1 MKKLVACLLSVAT
14 MVATLYTPA
23 FAYEGQPLGRNVAYN
38 RTVNVSN
45 SFNTN
50 EYNKPD
56 FLTDGNL
63 ERGYQTAC
71 VSSNKD
77 NPYEDPQTWSIDLG
91 RSYEIDKIVLYWE
104 NAAAKKY
111 KIYVSEN
118 KTDWMEV
125 ASEEAGEK
133 GRFKYD
139 FAPTNARYVKI
150 ELEERTMEIYGYC
163 MYEWQIFTVGSVEE
177 KEMPNLAKNAT
188 AVASSD
194 DGENSAEKAIDGDE
208 GTMWRTEYIQDPTVT
223 DEEKADENI
232 TLSWNSPQ
240 TFDTVKVKWG
250 GGYMKGYKLQTS
262 DDGETWTDMY
272 EVTSGIASEYRN
284 IRLKEAVTTSHLRLQ
299 GITFGAYCFEIY
311 EIQVYDQTNVP
322 VESINLNYTSKK
334 LNLDKEE
341 DNKVE
346 LEYKLSPFNTSQ
358 TDIVWSSSNEAVA
371 EVKNGVVTGKS
382 VGTAIITIAS
392 KDNPNVNKECI
403 VNVSRELDKS
413 TVTAVKS
420 DNNIRVNW
428 SRVAHASSYILSR
441 YNKITGFV
449 GKVYE
454 GSDTEFEDKD
464 LLSGKYVYTV
474 TAVVDKND
482 ANANLY
488 SNSISEESEAVIIPE
503 PVTGI
508 EVANDYKHMGLF
520 VGGSGKIR
528 YSVLPG
534 NATNTNVTFK
544 SLNEKVATVDANGV
558 VTGVSEGNA
567 DIVITTEE
575 GGFEAK
581 CTVRVD
587 GIDARGIERVGDK
600 TVTMGLN
607 QTRQLQVKITPSDT
621 TNKNVQW
628 TSSNNSVA
636 TVDSNGVVT
645 SKNSG
650 STIITAT
657 THNGLKTEFFIEVET
672 PVTNITLNSNEIN
685 LNPGGTFKLDAT
697 VNPSNASNKNIKWI
711 SANESIATVDQS
723 GNVAADVAGT
733 TYISAVSADGKVVA
747 TCTVNVSKP
756 VVTKPAKVKI
766 KSAKKKGKKVTLKW
780 KKISDA
786 AGYVVYMKTNSGK
799 FKAVKT
805 VKKAKKV
812 KAVISLKK
820 GNKYSFKIRAYKLD
834 EETNV
839 YGAYSKIKKVQIGQ
853 LLSKI
858 SFMPRISRNS

>member
-23 FAYEGQPLGRNVAYN
+23 LAYDGQPLGENVAYR
-38 RTVNVSN
+38 RTVDVSN

-63 ERGYQTAC
+63 DRGYQTAC

-77 NPYEDPQTWSIDLG
+77 NPYEDPQTWSMDLG

-150 ELEERTMEIYGYC
+150 KLEERTMEIYGYC

-177 KEMPNLAKNAT
+177 KEVPNLAENAT

-208 GTMWRTEYIQDPTVT
+208 GTMWRTEYIQDQTVT
-223 DEEKADENI
+223 DEEKANENI

-262 DDGETWTDMY
+262 DDSETWTDMY

-346 LEYKLSPFNTSQ
+346 LEYNIAPSNTSQ
-358 TDIVWSSSNEAVA
+358 TDVVWSSSNEAVA
-371 EVKNGVVTGKS
+371 EVKNGVVAGKS
-382 VGTAIITIAS
+382 VGRADITIAS
-392 KDNPNVNKECI
+392 KDNPNVKKIC
-403 VNVSRELDKS
+403 VVYVSKELDKS
-413 TVTAVKS
+413 KVTAVRNDK
-420 DNNIRVNW
+420 NINVNW
-428 SRVAHASSYILSR
+428 TKVAHASSYVLSR
-441 YNKITGFV
+441 YNKITGIV
-449 GKVYE
+449 NDIYE
-454 GSDTEFEDKD
+454 GTDTAFEDKD
-464 LLSGKYVYTV
+464 LTSGKYVYTV
-474 TAVVDKND
+474 KAIVDEND
-482 ANANLY
+482 ADTNLY
-488 SNSISEESEAVIIPE
+488 SNSVSEESEAVIIPE

-508 EVANDYKHMGLF
+508 EVANDYQHMGLF

-534 NATNTNVTFK
+534 NATNTNATFK

-607 QTRQLQVKITPSDT
+607 QTSQLQVKITPSDT

-636 TVDSNGVVT
+636 TVDSNGGVT

-650 STIITAT
+650 STIITVT

-805 VKKAKKV
+805 VKKAKTV

-839 YGAYSKIKKVQIGQ
+839 YGAYSKIKKV
-853 LLSKI
+853 K
-858 SFMPRISRNS
+858 M

>member
-77 NPYEDPQTWSIDLG
+77 NPYEDSQTWSMDLG
-91 RSYEIDKIVLYWE
+91 RSYEIDKVVLYWE

-177 KEMPNLAKNAT
+177 KEMPNLAENAT

-272 EVTSGIASEYRN
+272 EVTSGMASEYRN

-346 LEYKLSPFNTSQ
+346 LEYNLAPSNTSQ
-358 TDIVWSSSNEAVA
+358 TDVVWSSSNEAVA
-371 EVKNGVVTGKS
+371 EVKNGVVEGKS
-382 VGTAIITIAS
+382 VGRADITIAS
-392 KDNPNVNKECI
+392 KDNPNVKKTC
-403 VNVSRELDKS
+403 VVYVSKELDKS
-413 TVTAVKS
+413 KVTAVRNDKII
-420 DNNIRVNW
+420 NVNW
-428 SRVAHASSYILSR
+428 KKVAHASSYVLSR
-441 YNKITGFV
+441 YNKSTGIV
-449 GKVYE
+449 NDIYE
-454 GSDTEFEDKD
+454 GTDTAFEDKD
-464 LLSGKYVYTV
+464 LTSGKYVYTV
-474 TAVVDKND
+474 KAIVDEND
-482 ANANLY
+482 ADANLY
-488 SNSISEESEAVIIPE
+488 SNSVSEESEAVIIPE
-503 PVTGI
+503 SVTGI
-508 EVANDYKHMGLF
+508 EVANDYQHMGLF

-528 YSVLPG
+528 YSVLPS

-544 SLNEKVATVDANGV
+544 SLNEKVAIVDANGV

-636 TVDSNGVVT
+636 TVDSNGVVI

-723 GNVAADVAGT
+723 GNVTADVAGT

-805 VKKAKKV
+805 VKKAKTV

-839 YGAYSKIKKVQIGQ
+839 YGAYSKIKKV
-853 LLSKI
+853 K
-858 SFMPRISRNS
+858 M

>member
-71 VSSNKD
+71 VSLNKD
-77 NPYEDPQTWSIDLG
+77 NPYEDPQTWSMDLG
-91 RSYEIDKIVLYWE
+91 RSYEIDKVVLYWE

-163 MYEWQIFTVGSVEE
+163 MYELQIFTVGSVEE
-177 KEMPNLAKNAT
+177 KEMPNLAENVT

-208 GTMWRTEYIQDPTVT
+208 GTMWRTEYIQDQTVT
-223 DEEKADENI
+223 DEEKANENI

-346 LEYKLSPFNTSQ
+346 LDYNIAPSNTSQ
-358 TDIVWSSSNEAVA
+358 TDVVWSSSNEAVA

-382 VGTAIITIAS
+382 VGRADITIAS
-392 KDNPNVNKECI
+392 KDNPNVKKTC
-403 VNVSRELDKS
+403 VVYVSKELDKS
-413 TVTAVKS
+413 KVTAVRNDK
-420 DNNIRVNW
+420 NINVNW
-428 SRVAHASSYILSR
+428 TKVAHASSYVLSR
-441 YNKITGFV
+441 YNKSTGIV
-449 GKVYE
+449 NDIYE
-454 GSDTEFEDKD
+454 GTDTAFEDKD
-464 LLSGKYVYTV
+464 LTSGKYVYTV
-474 TAVVDKND
+474 KVIVDEND
-482 ANANLY
+482 ADTNLY
-488 SNSISEESEAVIIPE
+488 SNSVSEESEAVIIPE

-508 EVANDYKHMGLF
+508 EVANDYQHMGLF

-587 GIDARGIERVGDK
+587 GIYARGIERVGDK

-636 TVDSNGVVT
+636 TVDSNGVIT

-657 THNGLKTEFFIEVET
+657 THNELKTEFFIEVET
-672 PVTNITLNSNEIN
+672 SVTNITLNSNEIN
-685 LNPGGTFKLDAT
+685 LNTGGTFKLDAT

-812 KAVISLKK
+812 KAVIILKK

-839 YGAYSKIKKVQIGQ
+839 YGAYSKIKKV
-853 LLSKI
+853 K
-858 SFMPRISRNS
+858 M

>member
-77 NPYEDPQTWSIDLG
+77 NPYEDPQTWSMDLG
-91 RSYEIDKIVLYWE
+91 RSYEIDKVVLYWE

-177 KEMPNLAKNAT
+177 KEMPNLAENAT
-188 AVASSD
+188 AVSSSD

-223 DEEKADENI
+223 DEEKANENI

-334 LNLDKEE
+334 LNLDKKE

-346 LEYKLSPFNTSQ
+346 LEYNLAPSNTSQ
-358 TDIVWSSSNEAVA
+358 TDVAWSSSNEAVA
-371 EVKNGVVTGKS
+371 EVKNGVVAGKS
-382 VGTAIITIAS
+382 VGRADITIAS
-392 KDNPNVNKECI
+392 KDNPNVKKTC
-403 VNVSRELDKS
+403 VVYVSKELDKS
-413 TVTAVKS
+413 KVTAVRNDK
-420 DNNIRVNW
+420 NINVNW
-428 SRVAHASSYILSR
+428 TKVAHASSYVLSR
-441 YNKITGFV
+441 YNKSTGIV
-449 GKVYE
+449 NDIYE
-454 GSDTEFEDKD
+454 GTDTAFEDKD
-464 LLSGKYVYTV
+464 LTSGKYVYTV
-474 TAVVDKND
+474 KAIVDENAAD
-482 ANANLY
+482 ANLY
-488 SNSISEESEAVIIPE
+488 SNSVSEESEAVIIPE
-503 PVTGI
+503 SVTGI
-508 EVANDYKHMGLF
+508 EVANDYQHMGLF

-528 YSVLPG
+528 YSVLPS

-636 TVDSNGVVT
+636 TVDSNGVVI

-723 GNVAADVAGT
+723 GNVTADVAGT

-805 VKKAKKV
+805 VKKAKTV

-839 YGAYSKIKKVQIGQ
+839 YGAYSKIKKV
-853 LLSKI
+853 K
-858 SFMPRISRNS
+858 M

>member
-77 NPYEDPQTWSIDLG
+77 NPYEDPQTWSMDLG
-91 RSYEIDKIVLYWE
+91 RIYEIDKVILYWE

-177 KEMPNLAKNAT
+177 KEMPNLAENAT

-194 DGENSAEKAIDGDE
+194 DGENSAEKVIDGDE
-208 GTMWRTEYIQDPTVT
+208 GTMWRTEYIQDQTVT
-223 DEEKADENI
+223 DEEKANENI

-299 GITFGAYCFEIY
+299 GITFGAYCFEIC
-311 EIQVYDQTNVP
+311 EIQVYDQTNIP

-346 LEYKLSPFNTSQ
+346 LDYNIAPSNTSQ

-371 EVKNGVVTGKS
+371 EVKNGVVVGKS
-382 VGTAIITIAS
+382 VGRADITIAS
-392 KDNPNVNKECI
+392 KDNPNVKKTC
-403 VNVSRELDKS
+403 VVYVSKELDKS
-413 TVTAVKS
+413 KVTAVRNDK
-420 DNNIRVNW
+420 NINVNW
-428 SRVAHASSYILSR
+428 TKVAHASSYVLSR
-441 YNKITGFV
+441 YNKSTGIV
-449 GKVYE
+449 NDIYE
-454 GSDTEFEDKD
+454 GTDTVFEDKD
-464 LLSGKYVYTV
+464 LTSGKYIYTV
-474 TAVVDKND
+474 KAIVDEND
-482 ANANLY
+482 ADANLY
-488 SNSISEESEAVIIPE
+488 SNSVSEESEAVIIPE

-508 EVANDYKHMGLF
+508 EVANDYQHMGLF

-657 THNGLKTEFFIEVET
+657 THNELKTEFFIEVET
-672 PVTNITLNSNEIN
+672 SVTNITLNSNEIN
-685 LNPGGTFKLDAT
+685 LNTGGTFKLDAT

-839 YGAYSKIKKVQIGQ
+839 YGAYSKIQKV
-853 LLSKI
+853 KI
-858 SFMPRISRNS
+858 

>member
-77 NPYEDPQTWSIDLG
+77 NPYEDPQTWSMDLG
-91 RSYEIDKIVLYWE
+91 RSYEIDKVVLYWE

-177 KEMPNLAKNAT
+177 KEMPNLAENAT

-223 DEEKADENI
+223 DEEKANENI

-334 LNLDKEE
+334 LNLDKKE

-346 LEYKLSPFNTSQ
+346 LEYNLAPSNTSQ
-358 TDIVWSSSNEAVA
+358 TDVVWSSSNEAVA
-371 EVKNGVVTGKS
+371 EVKNGVVAGKS
-382 VGTAIITIAS
+382 VGRADITIAS
-392 KDNPNVNKECI
+392 KDNPNVKKTC
-403 VNVSRELDKS
+403 VVYVSKELDKS
-413 TVTAVKS
+413 KVTAVRNDK
-420 DNNIRVNW
+420 NINVNW
-428 SRVAHASSYILSR
+428 TKVAHASSYVLSR
-441 YNKITGFV
+441 YNKSTGIV
-449 GKVYE
+449 NDIYE
-454 GSDTEFEDKD
+454 GTDTTFEDKD
-464 LLSGKYVYTV
+464 LTSGKYVYTV
-474 TAVVDKND
+474 KAIVDEND
-482 ANANLY
+482 ADANLY
-488 SNSISEESEAVIIPE
+488 SNSVSEESEAVIIPE
-503 PVTGI
+503 SVTGI
-508 EVANDYKHMGLF
+508 EVANDYQHMGLF

-528 YSVLPG
+528 YSVLPS

-544 SLNEKVATVDANGV
+544 SLNEKVAIVDANGV

-685 LNPGGTFKLDAT
+685 LNQGGTFKLDAT

-723 GNVAADVAGT
+723 GNVTADVAGT
-733 TYISAVSADGKVVA
+733 TYISAVSADGKVIA

-805 VKKAKKV
+805 VKKAKTV

-839 YGAYSKIKKVQIGQ
+839 YGAYSKIKKV
-853 LLSKI
+853 K
-858 SFMPRISRNS
+858 M

>member
-77 NPYEDPQTWSIDLG
+77 NPYEDPQTWSMDLG
-91 RSYEIDKIVLYWE
+91 RSYEIDKVVLYWE

-118 KTDWMEV
+118 KIDWMEV

-177 KEMPNLAKNAT
+177 KEMPNLAENAT
-188 AVASSD
+188 AVSSSD

-223 DEEKADENI
+223 DEEKANENI

-250 GGYMKGYKLQTS
+250 GGYMKGYKLQIS

-334 LNLDKEE
+334 LNLDKKE

-346 LEYKLSPFNTSQ
+346 LEYNLAPSNTSQ
-358 TDIVWSSSNEAVA
+358 TDVVWSSSNEAVA
-371 EVKNGVVTGKS
+371 EVKNGVVAGKS
-382 VGTAIITIAS
+382 VGRADITIAS
-392 KDNPNVNKECI
+392 KDNPNVKKTC
-403 VNVSRELDKS
+403 VVYVSKELDKS
-413 TVTAVKS
+413 KVTAVRNDK
-420 DNNIRVNW
+420 NINVNW
-428 SRVAHASSYILSR
+428 TKVAHASSYVLSR
-441 YNKITGFV
+441 YNKSTGIV
-449 GKVYE
+449 NDIYE
-454 GSDTEFEDKD
+454 GTDTTFEDKD
-464 LLSGKYVYTV
+464 LTSGKYVYTV
-474 TAVVDKND
+474 KAIVDENAAD
-482 ANANLY
+482 ANLY
-488 SNSISEESEAVIIPE
+488 SNSVSEESEAVIIPE
-503 PVTGI
+503 SVTGI
-508 EVANDYKHMGLF
+508 EVANDYQHMGLF

-528 YSVLPG
+528 YSVLPS

-636 TVDSNGVVT
+636 TVDSNGVVI

-723 GNVAADVAGT
+723 GNVTADVAGT

-805 VKKAKKV
+805 VKKAKTV

-839 YGAYSKIKKVQIGQ
+839 YGAYSKIKKV
-853 LLSKI
+853 K
-858 SFMPRISRNS
+858 M

>member
-587 GIDARGIERVGDK
+587 GIDARDIERVGDK

-628 TSSNNSVA
+628 TSSNNSVT
-636 TVDSNGVVT
+636 TVDSNGVIT

-805 VKKAKKV
+805 VKKAKTV

-839 YGAYSKIKKVQIGQ
+839 YGAYSKIKKV
-853 LLSKI
+853 K
-858 SFMPRISRNS
+858 M

>member
-77 NPYEDPQTWSIDLG
+77 NPYEDPQTWSMDLG
-91 RSYEIDKIVLYWE
+91 RSYEIDKVVLYWE

-177 KEMPNLAKNAT
+177 KEMPNLAENAT

-223 DEEKADENI
+223 DEEKANENI

-322 VESINLNYTSKK
+322 VENINLNYTSKK

-346 LEYKLSPFNTSQ
+346 LEYNLAPSNTSQ
-358 TDIVWSSSNEAVA
+358 TDVVWSSSNEAVA
-371 EVKNGVVTGKS
+371 EVKNGVVAGKS
-382 VGTAIITIAS
+382 VGRADITIAS
-392 KDNPNVNKECI
+392 KDNPNVKKTC
-403 VNVSRELDKS
+403 VVYVSKELDNSK
-413 TVTAVKS
+413 VTAVRNDK
-420 DNNIRVNW
+420 NINVNW
-428 SRVAHASSYILSR
+428 TKVAHASSYVLSR
-441 YNKITGFV
+441 YNKSTGIV
-449 GKVYE
+449 NDIYE
-454 GSDTEFEDKD
+454 GTDTGFEDKD
-464 LLSGKYVYTV
+464 LTSGKYVYTV
-474 TAVVDKND
+474 KAIVDENAAD
-482 ANANLY
+482 ANLY
-488 SNSISEESEAVIIPE
+488 SNSVSEESEAVIIPE
-503 PVTGI
+503 SVTGI
-508 EVANDYKHMGLF
+508 EVANDYQHMGLF

-528 YSVLPG
+528 YSVLPS

-544 SLNEKVATVDANGV
+544 SLNEKVAIVDANGV

-636 TVDSNGVVT
+636 TVDSNGVVI

-723 GNVAADVAGT
+723 GNVTADVAGT

-805 VKKAKKV
+805 VKKAKTV

-839 YGAYSKIKKVQIGQ
+839 YGAYSKIKKV
-853 LLSKI
+853 K
-858 SFMPRISRNS
+858 M

>member
-77 NPYEDPQTWSIDLG
+77 NPYEDPQTWSMDLG
-91 RSYEIDKIVLYWE
+91 RSYEIDKVVLYWE

-177 KEMPNLAKNAT
+177 KEVPNLAENAT

-208 GTMWRTEYIQDPTVT
+208 GTMWRTEYIQDQTVT

-346 LEYKLSPFNTSQ
+346 LEYNLSPSNTSQ

-371 EVKNGVVTGKS
+371 EVKNGVVAGKS
-382 VGTAIITIAS
+382 VGRADITIAS
-392 KDNPNVNKECI
+392 KDNPNVKKTC
-403 VNVSRELDKS
+403 VVYVSKELDKS
-413 TVTAVKS
+413 KVTAVRNDK
-420 DNNIRVNW
+420 NINVNW
-428 SRVAHASSYILSR
+428 TKVAHASSYVLSR
-441 YNKITGFV
+441 YNKITGIV
-449 GKVYE
+449 NDIYE
-454 GSDTEFEDKD
+454 GTDTAFEDKD
-464 LLSGKYVYTV
+464 LTSGKYVYTV
-474 TAVVDKND
+474 KAILDENEAD
-482 ANANLY
+482 ANLY
-488 SNSISEESEAVIIPE
+488 SNSVSEESEAVIIPE

-508 EVANDYKHMGLF
+508 EVANDYQHMGLF

-723 GNVAADVAGT
+723 GNVTADVAGT

-839 YGAYSKIKKVQIGQ
+839 YGAYSKIKKV
-853 LLSKI
+853 K
-858 SFMPRISRNS
+858 M

>member
-77 NPYEDPQTWSIDLG
+77 NPYEDPQTWSMDLG
-91 RSYEIDKIVLYWE
+91 RSYEIDKVILYWE

-177 KEMPNLAKNAT
+177 KEVPNLAENAT

-208 GTMWRTEYIQDPTVT
+208 GTMWRTEYIQDQTVT
-223 DEEKADENI
+223 DEEKANENI

-346 LEYKLSPFNTSQ
+346 LEYNLSPSNTSQ
-358 TDIVWSSSNEAVA
+358 IDIVWSSSNEAVA
-371 EVKNGVVTGKS
+371 EVKNGVVAGKS
-382 VGTAIITIAS
+382 VGRADITIAS
-392 KDNPNVNKECI
+392 KDNPNVKKTC
-403 VNVSRELDKS
+403 VVYVSKELDKS
-413 TVTAVKS
+413 KVTAVRNDK
-420 DNNIRVNW
+420 NINVNW
-428 SRVAHASSYILSR
+428 TKVAHASSYVLSR
-441 YNKITGFV
+441 YNKITGIV
-449 GKVYE
+449 NDIYE
-454 GSDTEFEDKD
+454 GTDTAFEDKD
-464 LLSGKYVYTV
+464 LTSGKYVYTV
-474 TAVVDKND
+474 KAILDENEAD
-482 ANANLY
+482 ANLY
-488 SNSISEESEAVIIPE
+488 SNSVSEESEAVIIPE

-508 EVANDYKHMGLF
+508 EVANDYQHMGLF

-657 THNGLKTEFFIEVET
+657 THNELKTEFFIEVET
-672 PVTNITLNSNEIN
+672 SVTNITLNSNEIN

-711 SANESIATVDQS
+711 SANESIATVDRS
-723 GNVAADVAGT
+723 GNVTADVAGT

-747 TCTVNVSKP
+747 ICTVNVSKP

-839 YGAYSKIKKVQIGQ
+839 YGAYSKIKKV
-853 LLSKI
+853 K
-858 SFMPRISRNS
+858 M

>member
-77 NPYEDPQTWSIDLG
+77 NPYEDPQTWSMDLG
-91 RSYEIDKIVLYWE
+91 RSYEIDKVVLYWE

-177 KEMPNLAKNAT
+177 KEMPNLAENAT

-322 VESINLNYTSKK
+322 VENINLNYTSKK

-346 LEYKLSPFNTSQ
+346 LEYNLAPSNTSQ
-358 TDIVWSSSNEAVA
+358 PDVVWSSSNEAVA
-371 EVKNGVVTGKS
+371 EVKNGVVVGKS
-382 VGTAIITIAS
+382 VGRADITIAS
-392 KDNPNVNKECI
+392 KDNPNVKKTC
-403 VNVSRELDKS
+403 VVYVSKELDKS
-413 TVTAVKS
+413 KVTAVRNDK
-420 DNNIRVNW
+420 NINVNW
-428 SRVAHASSYILSR
+428 TKVAHASSYVLSR
-441 YNKITGFV
+441 YNKSTGIV
-449 GKVYE
+449 NDIYE
-454 GSDTEFEDKD
+454 GTDTAFEDKD
-464 LLSGKYVYTV
+464 LTSGKYVYTV
-474 TAVVDKND
+474 KAIVDEND
-482 ANANLY
+482 ADANLY
-488 SNSISEESEAVIIPE
+488 SNSVSEESEAVIIPE
-503 PVTGI
+503 SVTGI
-508 EVANDYKHMGLF
+508 EVANDYQHMGLF

-528 YSVLPG
+528 YSVLPS

-544 SLNEKVATVDANGV
+544 SLNEKVAIVDANGV

-685 LNPGGTFKLDAT
+685 LNQGGTFKLDAT

-723 GNVAADVAGT
+723 GNVTADVAGT
-733 TYISAVSADGKVVA
+733 TYISAVSADGKVIA

-805 VKKAKKV
+805 VKKAKTV

-839 YGAYSKIKKVQIGQ
+839 YGAYSKIKKV
-853 LLSKI
+853 K
-858 SFMPRISRNS
+858 M

>member
-14 MVATLYTPA
+14 MVATLYNPA
-23 FAYEGQPLGRNVAYN
+23 LAYDGQPLGENVAYR
-38 RTVNVSN
+38 RTVDVSN

-150 ELEERTMEIYGYC
+150 ELEERTMEQYGYC
-163 MYEWQIFTVGSVEE
+163 MYEWQIYTVGSVEE
-177 KEMPNLAKNAT
+177 KEMPNLAENAT

-194 DGENSAEKAIDGDE
+194 DGENSAEKAIDGDK
-208 GTMWRTEYIQDPTVT
+208 GTMWRTEYIQDQTVT
-223 DEEKADENI
+223 DEEKANENI

-346 LEYKLSPFNTSQ
+346 LEYNLSPSNTSQ

-371 EVKNGVVTGKS
+371 EVKNGVVAGKS
-382 VGTAIITIAS
+382 VGRADITIAS
-392 KDNPNVNKECI
+392 KDNPNVKKTC
-403 VNVSRELDKS
+403 VVYVSKELDKS
-413 TVTAVKS
+413 KVTAVRNDK
-420 DNNIRVNW
+420 NINVNW
-428 SRVAHASSYILSR
+428 TKVAHASSYVLSR
-441 YNKITGFV
+441 YNKITGIV
-449 GKVYE
+449 NDIYE
-454 GSDTEFEDKD
+454 GTDTAFEDKD
-464 LLSGKYVYTV
+464 LTSGKYVYTV
-474 TAVVDKND
+474 KAILDENEAD
-482 ANANLY
+482 ANLY
-488 SNSISEESEAVIIPE
+488 SNSVSEESEAVIIPE

-508 EVANDYKHMGLF
+508 EVANDYQHMGLF

-657 THNGLKTEFFIEVET
+657 THNELKTEFFIEVET
-672 PVTNITLNSNEIN
+672 SVTNITLNSNEIN
-685 LNPGGTFKLDAT
+685 LNTGGTFKLDAT

-711 SANESIATVDQS
+711 SANESIATVDRS

-805 VKKAKKV
+805 VKKAKTV

-839 YGAYSKIKKVQIGQ
+839 YGAYSKIKKV
-853 LLSKI
+853 K
-858 SFMPRISRNS
+858 M

>member
-1 MKKLVACLLSVAT
+1 MKKLVACLLS
-14 MVATLYTPA
+14 VATLYTPA

-63 ERGYQTAC
+63 EKGYQTAC
-71 VSSNKD
+71 VSLNKD
-77 NPYEDPQTWSIDLG
+77 NPYEDPQTWSMDLG
-91 RSYEIDKIVLYWE
+91 RSYEIDKVVLYWE

-125 ASEEAGEK
+125 ASEGAGEK

-177 KEMPNLAKNAT
+177 KEVPNLAENAT

-208 GTMWRTEYIQDPTVT
+208 GTMWRTEYIQDQTVT

-346 LEYKLSPFNTSQ
+346 LEYNIAPSNTSQ

-382 VGTAIITIAS
+382 VGRADITIAS
-392 KDNPNVNKECI
+392 KDNQNVKKTC
-403 VNVSRELDKS
+403 VVYVSKELDKS
-413 TVTAVKS
+413 KVTAVRNDK
-420 DNNIRVNW
+420 NINVNW
-428 SRVAHASSYILSR
+428 TKVAHASSYVLSR
-441 YNKITGFV
+441 YNKSTGIV
-449 GKVYE
+449 NDIYE
-454 GSDTEFEDKD
+454 GTDTAFEDKD
-464 LLSGKYVYTV
+464 LTSGKYVYTV
-474 TAVVDKND
+474 KAIVDEND
-482 ANANLY
+482 ADANLY
-488 SNSISEESEAVIIPE
+488 SNSVSEESEAVIIPE

-508 EVANDYKHMGLF
+508 EVANDYQHMGLF

-528 YSVLPG
+528 YSVFPG

-657 THNGLKTEFFIEVET
+657 THNELKTEFFIEVET
-672 PVTNITLNSNEIN
+672 SVTNITLNSNEIN

-723 GNVAADVAGT
+723 GNVTADVAGT

-805 VKKAKKV
+805 VKKAKTV

-839 YGAYSKIKKVQIGQ
+839 YGAYSKIKKV
-853 LLSKI
+853 K
-858 SFMPRISRNS
+858 M

>member
-77 NPYEDPQTWSIDLG
+77 NPYEDPQTWSMDLG
-91 RSYEIDKIVLYWE
+91 RSYEIDKVILYWE

-177 KEMPNLAKNAT
+177 KEVPNLAENAT

-208 GTMWRTEYIQDPTVT
+208 GTMWRTEYIQDQTVT
-223 DEEKADENI
+223 DEEKANENI

-346 LEYKLSPFNTSQ
+346 LEYNLSPSNTSQ

-371 EVKNGVVTGKS
+371 EVKNGVVAGKS
-382 VGTAIITIAS
+382 VGRADITIAS
-392 KDNPNVNKECI
+392 KDNPNVKKTC
-403 VNVSRELDKS
+403 VVYVSKELDKS
-413 TVTAVKS
+413 KVTAVRNDK
-420 DNNIRVNW
+420 NINVNW
-428 SRVAHASSYILSR
+428 TKVAHASSYVLSR
-441 YNKITGFV
+441 YNKITGIV
-449 GKVYE
+449 NDIYE
-454 GSDTEFEDKD
+454 GTDTAFEDKD
-464 LLSGKYVYTV
+464 LTSGKYVYTV
-474 TAVVDKND
+474 KAILDENEAD
-482 ANANLY
+482 ANLY
-488 SNSISEESEAVIIPE
+488 SNSVSEESEAVIIPE

-508 EVANDYKHMGLF
+508 EVANDYQHMGLF

-657 THNGLKTEFFIEVET
+657 THNELKTEFFIEVET
-672 PVTNITLNSNEIN
+672 SVTNITLNSNEIN

-711 SANESIATVDQS
+711 SANESIATVDRS
-723 GNVAADVAGT
+723 GNVTADVAGT

-747 TCTVNVSKP
+747 ICTVNVSKP

-834 EETNV
+834 EETNA
-839 YGAYSKIKKVQIGQ
+839 YGAYSKIKKV
-853 LLSKI
+853 K
-858 SFMPRISRNS
+858 M

>member
-77 NPYEDPQTWSIDLG
+77 NPYEDPQTWSMDLG
-91 RSYEIDKIVLYWE
+91 RSYEIDKVVLYWE

-163 MYEWQIFTVGSVEE
+163 MYEWQVFTVGSVEE
-177 KEMPNLAKNAT
+177 KEVPNLAENAT

-208 GTMWRTEYIQDPTVT
+208 GTMWRTEYIQDQTVT
-223 DEEKADENI
+223 DEEKANENI

-322 VESINLNYTSKK
+322 VEGINLNYTSKK

-341 DNKVE
+341 DTKVE
-346 LEYKLSPFNTSQ
+346 LEYNLAPSNTSQ
-358 TDIVWSSSNEAVA
+358 TDVVWSSSNEAVA

-392 KDNPNVNKECI
+392 KDNPNVKKTC
-403 VNVSRELDKS
+403 VVYVSKELDKS
-413 TVTAVKS
+413 KVTAVRNDK
-420 DNNIRVNW
+420 NINVNW
-428 SRVAHASSYILSR
+428 TKVAHASSYVLLR
-441 YNKITGFV
+441 YNKSTGIV
-449 GKVYE
+449 NDIYE
-454 GSDTEFEDKD
+454 GTDTAFEDKD
-464 LLSGKYVYTV
+464 LTSGKYVYTV
-474 TAVVDKND
+474 KAIVDEND
-482 ANANLY
+482 ADANLY
-488 SNSISEESEAVIIPE
+488 SNSVSEESEAVIIPE

-508 EVANDYKHMGLF
+508 EVANDYQHMGLF

-636 TVDSNGVVT
+636 TVDSNGGVT

-650 STIITAT
+650 STIITVT

-685 LNPGGTFKLDAT
+685 LNPGGTFKLYAT

-723 GNVAADVAGT
+723 GNVTADVAGT

-805 VKKAKKV
+805 VKKAKTV

-839 YGAYSKIKKVQIGQ
+839 YGAYSKIKKV
-853 LLSKI
+853 K
-858 SFMPRISRNS
+858 M

>member
-177 KEMPNLAKNAT
+177 KEVPNLAENAT

-208 GTMWRTEYIQDPTVT
+208 GTMWRTEYIQDQTVT
-223 DEEKADENI
+223 DEEKANENI

-346 LEYKLSPFNTSQ
+346 LEYNLSPSNTSQ

-371 EVKNGVVTGKS
+371 EVKNGVVAGKS
-382 VGTAIITIAS
+382 VGRADITIAS
-392 KDNPNVNKECI
+392 KDNPNVKKTC
-403 VNVSRELDKS
+403 VVYVSKELDKS
-413 TVTAVKS
+413 KVTAVRNDK
-420 DNNIRVNW
+420 NINVNW
-428 SRVAHASSYILSR
+428 TKVAHASSYVLSR
-441 YNKITGFV
+441 YNKITGIV
-449 GKVYE
+449 NDIYE
-454 GSDTEFEDKD
+454 GTDTAFEDKD
-464 LLSGKYVYTV
+464 LTSGKYVYTV
-474 TAVVDKND
+474 KAILDENEAD
-482 ANANLY
+482 ANLY
-488 SNSISEESEAVIIPE
+488 SNSVSEESEAVIIPE

-508 EVANDYKHMGLF
+508 EVANDYQHMGLF

-672 PVTNITLNSNEIN
+672 SVTNINSNEIN

-723 GNVAADVAGT
+723 GNVTADVAGT
-733 TYISAVSADGKVVA
+733 TYISAVSADGKIIA

-839 YGAYSKIKKVQIGQ
+839 YGAYSKIKKV
-853 LLSKI
+853 K
-858 SFMPRISRNS
+858 M

>member
-77 NPYEDPQTWSIDLG
+77 NPYEDPQTWSMDLG
-91 RSYEIDKIVLYWE
+91 RSYEIDKVVLYWE

-163 MYEWQIFTVGSVEE
+163 MYEWQVFTVGSVEE
-177 KEMPNLAKNAT
+177 KEVPNLAENAT

-208 GTMWRTEYIQDPTVT
+208 GTMWRTEYIQDQTVT
-223 DEEKADENI
+223 DEEKANENI

-322 VESINLNYTSKK
+322 VEGINLNYTSKK

-341 DNKVE
+341 DTKVE
-346 LEYKLSPFNTSQ
+346 LEYNLAPSNTSQ
-358 TDIVWSSSNEAVA
+358 TDVVWSSSNEAVA

-392 KDNPNVNKECI
+392 KDNPNVKKTC
-403 VNVSRELDKS
+403 VVYVSKELDKS
-413 TVTAVKS
+413 KVTAVRNDK
-420 DNNIRVNW
+420 NINVNW
-428 SRVAHASSYILSR
+428 TKVAHASSYVLLR
-441 YNKITGFV
+441 YNKSTGIV
-449 GKVYE
+449 NDIYE
-454 GSDTEFEDKD
+454 GTDTAFEDKD
-464 LLSGKYVYTV
+464 LTSGKYVYTV
-474 TAVVDKND
+474 KAIVDEND
-482 ANANLY
+482 ADANLY
-488 SNSISEESEAVIIPE
+488 SNSVSEESEAVIIPE

-508 EVANDYKHMGLF
+508 EVANDYQHMGLF

-587 GIDARGIERVGDK
+587 GIDARGIERVVDK

-636 TVDSNGVVT
+636 TVDSNGGVT

-650 STIITAT
+650 STIITVT

-685 LNPGGTFKLDAT
+685 LNPGGTFKLYAT

-723 GNVAADVAGT
+723 GNVTADVAGT

-805 VKKAKKV
+805 VKKAKTV

-839 YGAYSKIKKVQIGQ
+839 YGAYSKIKKV
-853 LLSKI
+853 K
-858 SFMPRISRNS
+858 M

>member
-77 NPYEDPQTWSIDLG
+77 NPYEDPQTWSMDLG
-91 RSYEIDKIVLYWE
+91 RSYEIDKVILYWE

-163 MYEWQIFTVGSVEE
+163 MYELQIFTVGSVEE
-177 KEMPNLAKNAT
+177 KEMPNLAENAT

-208 GTMWRTEYIQDPTVT
+208 GTMWRTEYIQDQTVT
-223 DEEKADENI
+223 DEEKANENI

-346 LEYKLSPFNTSQ
+346 LDYNIAPSNTSQ
-358 TDIVWSSSNEAVA
+358 TDVVWSSSNEAVA

-382 VGTAIITIAS
+382 VGRADITIAS
-392 KDNPNVNKECI
+392 KDNPNVKKTC
-403 VNVSRELDKS
+403 VVYVSKELDKS
-413 TVTAVKS
+413 KVTAVRNDK
-420 DNNIRVNW
+420 NINVNW
-428 SRVAHASSYILSR
+428 TKVAHASSYVLSR
-441 YNKITGFV
+441 YNKSTGIV
-449 GKVYE
+449 NDIYE
-454 GSDTEFEDKD
+454 GTDTAFEDKD
-464 LLSGKYVYTV
+464 LTSGKYVYTV
-474 TAVVDKND
+474 KVIVDEND
-482 ANANLY
+482 ADTNLY
-488 SNSISEESEAVIIPE
+488 SNSVSEESEAVIIPE

-508 EVANDYKHMGLF
+508 EVANDYQHMGLF

-587 GIDARGIERVGDK
+587 GIYARGIERVGDK

-636 TVDSNGVVT
+636 TVDSNGVIT

-657 THNGLKTEFFIEVET
+657 THNELKTEFFIEVET
-672 PVTNITLNSNEIN
+672 SVTNITLNSNEIN
-685 LNPGGTFKLDAT
+685 LNTGGTFKLDAT

-812 KAVISLKK
+812 KAVIILKK

-839 YGAYSKIKKVQIGQ
+839 YGAYSKIKKV
-853 LLSKI
+853 K
-858 SFMPRISRNS
+858 M

>member
-77 NPYEDPQTWSIDLG
+77 NPYEDPQTWSMDLG
-91 RSYEIDKIVLYWE
+91 RSYEIDKVVLYWE

-177 KEMPNLAKNAT
+177 KEMPNLAENAT

-223 DEEKADENI
+223 DEEKANENI

-346 LEYKLSPFNTSQ
+346 LEYNLAPSNTSQ
-358 TDIVWSSSNEAVA
+358 TDVVWSSSNEAVA
-371 EVKNGVVTGKS
+371 EVKNGFVAGKS
-382 VGTAIITIAS
+382 VGRADITIAS
-392 KDNPNVNKECI
+392 KDNPNVKKTC
-403 VNVSRELDKS
+403 VVYVSKELDKS
-413 TVTAVKS
+413 KVTAVRNDK
-420 DNNIRVNW
+420 NINVNW
-428 SRVAHASSYILSR
+428 TKVAHASSYVLSR
-441 YNKITGFV
+441 YNKSTGIV
-449 GKVYE
+449 NDIYE
-454 GSDTEFEDKD
+454 GTDTAFEDKD
-464 LLSGKYVYTV
+464 LTSGKYVYTV
-474 TAVVDKND
+474 KAIVDEND
-482 ANANLY
+482 ADANLY
-488 SNSISEESEAVIIPE
+488 SNSVSEESEAVIIPE

-508 EVANDYKHMGLF
+508 EVANDYQHIGLF

-528 YSVLPG
+528 YSVLPS

-544 SLNEKVATVDANGV
+544 SLNEKVAIVDANGV

-636 TVDSNGVVT
+636 TVDSNGVVI

-723 GNVAADVAGT
+723 GNVTADVAGT

-786 AGYVVYMKTNSGK
+786 AGYVIYMKTNSGK

-805 VKKAKKV
+805 VKKAKTV

-839 YGAYSKIKKVQIGQ
+839 YGAYSKIKKVKGVGK
-853 LLSKI
+853 LNK
-858 SFMPRISRNS
+858 

>member
-1 MKKLVACLLSVAT
+1 MKKLVACLLS
-14 MVATLYTPA
+14 VATLYTPA

-63 ERGYQTAC
+63 EIGYQTAC

-77 NPYEDPQTWSIDLG
+77 NPYEDPQTWSMDLG

-177 KEMPNLAKNAT
+177 KEMSNLAENAT

-208 GTMWRTEYIQDPTVT
+208 GTMWRTEYIQDQTVT
-223 DEEKADENI
+223 DEEKANENI

-346 LEYKLSPFNTSQ
+346 LEYNLSPSNTSQ
-358 TDIVWSSSNEAVA
+358 TDIVWSSSKEAVA

-382 VGTAIITIAS
+382 VGRADITIAS
-392 KDNPNVNKECI
+392 KDNPNVKKTC
-403 VNVSRELDKS
+403 VVYVSKELDKS
-413 TVTAVKS
+413 KVTAVRNDK
-420 DNNIRVNW
+420 NINVNW
-428 SRVAHASSYILSR
+428 TKVAHASSYVLSR
-441 YNKITGFV
+441 YNKITGIV
-449 GKVYE
+449 NDIYE
-454 GSDTEFEDKD
+454 GTDTAFEDKD
-464 LLSGKYVYTV
+464 LTSGKYIYTV
-474 TAVVDKND
+474 KAIVDEND
-482 ANANLY
+482 ADANLY
-488 SNSISEESEAVIIPE
+488 SNSVSEESEAVIIPE

-508 EVANDYKHMGLF
+508 EVANDYQHMGLF

-657 THNGLKTEFFIEVET
+657 THNELKTEFFIEVET
-672 PVTNITLNSNEIN
+672 SVTNITLNSNEIN
-685 LNPGGTFKLDAT
+685 LNTGGTFKLDAT

-839 YGAYSKIKKVQIGQ
+839 YGAYSKIKKV
-853 LLSKI
+853 K
-858 SFMPRISRNS
+858 M

>member
-77 NPYEDPQTWSIDLG
+77 NPYEDPQTWSMDLG
-91 RSYEIDKIVLYWE
+91 RSYEIDKVVLYWE

-177 KEMPNLAKNAT
+177 KEMPNLAENAT
-188 AVASSD
+188 AVSSSD

-208 GTMWRTEYIQDPTVT
+208 GTMWRTEYIQDQTVT
-223 DEEKADENI
+223 DEEKANENI

-334 LNLDKEE
+334 LNLDKKE

-346 LEYKLSPFNTSQ
+346 LEYNLAPSNTSQ
-358 TDIVWSSSNEAVA
+358 TDVVWSSSNEAVA
-371 EVKNGVVTGKS
+371 EVKNGVVAGKS
-382 VGTAIITIAS
+382 VGRADITIAS
-392 KDNPNVNKECI
+392 KDNPNVKKTC
-403 VNVSRELDKS
+403 VVYVSKELDKS
-413 TVTAVKS
+413 KVTAVRNDK
-420 DNNIRVNW
+420 NINVNW
-428 SRVAHASSYILSR
+428 TKVAHASSYVLSR
-441 YNKITGFV
+441 YNKSTGIV
-449 GKVYE
+449 NDIYE
-454 GSDTEFEDKD
+454 GTDTAFEDKD
-464 LLSGKYVYTV
+464 LTSGKYIYTV
-474 TAVVDKND
+474 KAIVDEND
-482 ANANLY
+482 ADANLY
-488 SNSISEESEAVIIPE
+488 SNSVSEESEAVIIPE
-503 PVTGI
+503 SVTGI
-508 EVANDYKHMGLF
+508 EVANDYQHMGLF
-520 VGGSGKIR
+520 VGGIGKIR

-733 TYISAVSADGKVVA
+733 TYISAVSADGKVIA

-805 VKKAKKV
+805 VKKAKTV

-839 YGAYSKIKKVQIGQ
+839 YGAYSKIKKV
-853 LLSKI
+853 K
-858 SFMPRISRNS
+858 M

>member
-14 MVATLYTPA
+14 MVAILYTPA

-77 NPYEDPQTWSIDLG
+77 NPYEDPQTWSMDLG
-91 RSYEIDKIVLYWE
+91 RSYEIDKVVLYWE

-177 KEMPNLAKNAT
+177 KEMPNLAENAT
-188 AVASSD
+188 AVSSSD

-223 DEEKADENI
+223 DEEKANENI

-346 LEYKLSPFNTSQ
+346 LEYNLAPSNTSQ
-358 TDIVWSSSNEAVA
+358 TDVVWSSSNEAVA
-371 EVKNGVVTGKS
+371 EVKNGVVAGKS
-382 VGTAIITIAS
+382 VGRADITITS
-392 KDNPNVNKECI
+392 KYNPNVKKTC
-403 VNVSRELDKS
+403 VVYVSKELDKS
-413 TVTAVKS
+413 KVTAVRNDK
-420 DNNIRVNW
+420 NINVNW
-428 SRVAHASSYILSR
+428 TKVAHASSYVLSR
-441 YNKITGFV
+441 YNKSTGIV
-449 GKVYE
+449 NDIYE
-454 GSDTEFEDKD
+454 GTDTAFEDKD
-464 LLSGKYVYTV
+464 LTSGKYVYTV
-474 TAVVDKND
+474 KAIVDE
-482 ANANLY
+482 NAADTNIY
-488 SNSISEESEAVIIPE
+488 SNSVSEESEEVIIPE
-503 PVTGI
+503 SVTGI
-508 EVANDYKHMGLF
+508 EVANDYQHMGLF

-528 YSVLPG
+528 YSVLPS

-544 SLNEKVATVDANGV
+544 SLNEKVAIVDANGV

-636 TVDSNGVVT
+636 TVDSNGVVI

-723 GNVAADVAGT
+723 GNVTADVAGT
-733 TYISAVSADGKVVA
+733 TYISAVSADGKVIA

-805 VKKAKKV
+805 VKKAKTV

-839 YGAYSKIKKVQIGQ
+839 YGAYSKIKKV
-853 LLSKI
+853 K
-858 SFMPRISRNS
+858 M

>member
-77 NPYEDPQTWSIDLG
+77 NPYEDPQTWSMDLG
-91 RSYEIDKIVLYWE
+91 RSYEINKVVLYWE

-177 KEMPNLAKNAT
+177 KEMPNLAENAT

-223 DEEKADENI
+223 DEEKANENI

-250 GGYMKGYKLQTS
+250 GGYMKGYKLQIS

-346 LEYKLSPFNTSQ
+346 LEYNLAPSNTSQ
-358 TDIVWSSSNEAVA
+358 TDVVWSSSNEAVA
-371 EVKNGVVTGKS
+371 EVKNGVVAGKS
-382 VGTAIITIAS
+382 VGRADITIAS
-392 KDNPNVNKECI
+392 KDNPNVKKTC
-403 VNVSRELDKS
+403 VVYVSKELDKS
-413 TVTAVKS
+413 KVTAVRNDK
-420 DNNIRVNW
+420 NINVNW
-428 SRVAHASSYILSR
+428 TKVAHASSYVLSR
-441 YNKITGFV
+441 YNKSTGIV
-449 GKVYE
+449 NDIYE
-454 GSDTEFEDKD
+454 GTDTAFEDKD
-464 LLSGKYVYTV
+464 LTSGKYVYTV
-474 TAVVDKND
+474 KAIVDENAAD
-482 ANANLY
+482 ANLY
-488 SNSISEESEAVIIPE
+488 SNSVSEESEAVIIPE

-508 EVANDYKHMGLF
+508 EVANDYQHMGLF

-528 YSVLPG
+528 YSVLPS

-723 GNVAADVAGT
+723 GNVTADVAGT

-805 VKKAKKV
+805 VKKAKTV

-839 YGAYSKIKKVQIGQ
+839 YGAYSKIKKV
-853 LLSKI
+853 K
-858 SFMPRISRNS
+858 M

>member
-77 NPYEDPQTWSIDLG
+77 NPYEDSQTWSMDLG
-91 RSYEIDKIVLYWE
+91 RSYEIDKVVLYWE

-177 KEMPNLAKNAT
+177 KEMPNLAENAT

-223 DEEKADENI
+223 DEEKANENI

-299 GITFGAYCFEIY
+299 GISFGAYCFEIY

-334 LNLDKEE
+334 LNLDKKE

-346 LEYKLSPFNTSQ
+346 LEYNLAPSNTSQ
-358 TDIVWSSSNEAVA
+358 TDVVWSSSNEAVA
-371 EVKNGVVTGKS
+371 EVKNGVVAGKS
-382 VGTAIITIAS
+382 VGRADITIAS
-392 KDNPNVNKECI
+392 KDNPNVKKTC
-403 VNVSRELDKS
+403 VVYVSKELDKS
-413 TVTAVKS
+413 KVTAVRNDK
-420 DNNIRVNW
+420 NINVNW
-428 SRVAHASSYILSR
+428 TKVAHASSYVLSR
-441 YNKITGFV
+441 YNKSTGIV
-449 GKVYE
+449 NDIYE
-454 GSDTEFEDKD
+454 GTDTAFEDKD
-464 LLSGKYVYTV
+464 LTSGKYVYTV
-474 TAVVDKND
+474 KAIVDENAAD
-482 ANANLY
+482 ANLY
-488 SNSISEESEAVIIPE
+488 SNSVSEESEAVIIPE
-503 PVTGI
+503 SVTGI
-508 EVANDYKHMGLF
+508 EVANDYQHMGLF

-528 YSVLPG
+528 YSVLPS

-544 SLNEKVATVDANGV
+544 SLNEKVAIVDANGV

-636 TVDSNGVVT
+636 TVDSNGVVI

-723 GNVAADVAGT
+723 GNVTADVAGT

-805 VKKAKKV
+805 VKKAKTV
-812 KAVISLKK
+812 KAVISLKE

-839 YGAYSKIKKVQIGQ
+839 YGAYSKIKKV
-853 LLSKI
+853 K
-858 SFMPRISRNS
+858 M

>member
-63 ERGYQTAC
+63 ERGYQTAR

-77 NPYEDPQTWSIDLG
+77 NPYEDPQTWSMDLG
-91 RSYEIDKIVLYWE
+91 RSYEIDKVVLYWE

-177 KEMPNLAKNAT
+177 KEMPNLAENAT

-223 DEEKADENI
+223 DEEKANENI

-346 LEYKLSPFNTSQ
+346 LEYNLAPSNTSQ
-358 TDIVWSSSNEAVA
+358 TDVVWSSSNEAVA
-371 EVKNGVVTGKS
+371 EVKNGVVAGKS
-382 VGTAIITIAS
+382 VGRADITIAS
-392 KDNPNVNKECI
+392 KDNPNVKKTC
-403 VNVSRELDKS
+403 VVYVSKELDKS
-413 TVTAVKS
+413 KVTAVRNDK
-420 DNNIRVNW
+420 NINVNW
-428 SRVAHASSYILSR
+428 TKVAHASSYVLSR
-441 YNKITGFV
+441 YNKSTGIV
-449 GKVYE
+449 NDIYE
-454 GSDTEFEDKD
+454 GTDTAFEDKD
-464 LLSGKYVYTV
+464 LTSGKYVYTV
-474 TAVVDKND
+474 KAIVDEND

-488 SNSISEESEAVIIPE
+488 SNSVSEESEAVIIPE
-503 PVTGI
+503 SVTGI
-508 EVANDYKHMGLF
+508 EVANDYQHMGLF

-528 YSVLPG
+528 YSVLPS

-544 SLNEKVATVDANGV
+544 SLNEKVAIVDANGV

-636 TVDSNGVVT
+636 TVDSNGVVI

-723 GNVAADVAGT
+723 GNVTADVAGT
-733 TYISAVSADGKVVA
+733 TYISAVSADGKVVV

-805 VKKAKKV
+805 VKKAKTV

-839 YGAYSKIKKVQIGQ
+839 YGAYSKIKKV
-853 LLSKI
+853 K
-858 SFMPRISRNS
+858 M

>member
-71 VSSNKD
+71 VSLNKD
-77 NPYEDPQTWSIDLG
+77 NPYEDPQTWSMDLG
-91 RSYEIDKIVLYWE
+91 RSYEIDKVVLYWE

-163 MYEWQIFTVGSVEE
+163 MYELQIFTVGSVEE
-177 KEMPNLAKNAT
+177 KEMPNLAENAT

-208 GTMWRTEYIQDPTVT
+208 GTMWRTEYIQDQTVT
-223 DEEKADENI
+223 DEEKANENI

-346 LEYKLSPFNTSQ
+346 LEYNIAPSNTSQ
-358 TDIVWSSSNEAVA
+358 TDVVWSSSNEAVA
-371 EVKNGVVTGKS
+371 EVKNGVVAGKS
-382 VGTAIITIAS
+382 VGRADITIAS
-392 KDNPNVNKECI
+392 KDNPNVKKTC
-403 VNVSRELDKS
+403 VVYVSKELDKS
-413 TVTAVKS
+413 KVTAVRNDK
-420 DNNIRVNW
+420 NINVNW
-428 SRVAHASSYILSR
+428 TKVDHASSYVLSR
-441 YNKITGFV
+441 YNKITGIV
-449 GKVYE
+449 NDIYE
-454 GSDTEFEDKD
+454 GTDTAFEDKD
-464 LLSGKYVYTV
+464 LTSGKYVYTV
-474 TAVVDKND
+474 KAILDENEAD
-482 ANANLY
+482 ANLY
-488 SNSISEESEAVIIPE
+488 SNSVSEESEAVIIPE

-508 EVANDYKHMGLF
+508 EVANDYQHMGLF

-628 TSSNNSVA
+628 TSSNNSVT

-685 LNPGGTFKLDAT
+685 LNQGGTFKLDAT

-723 GNVAADVAGT
+723 GNVTADVAGT

-839 YGAYSKIKKVQIGQ
+839 YGAYSKIKKV
-853 LLSKI
+853 K
-858 SFMPRISRNS
+858 M

>member
-23 FAYEGQPLGRNVAYN
+23 LAYDGQPLGENVAYR
-38 RTVNVSN
+38 RTVDVSN

-63 ERGYQTAC
+63 DRGYQTAC
-71 VSSNKD
+71 VSTNKE

-91 RSYEIDKIVLYWE
+91 KSYEIDKIVLYWE

-177 KEMPNLAKNAT
+177 KEMPNLAENAT

-194 DGENSAEKAIDGDE
+194 DGENSAEKAIDDDK

-346 LEYKLSPFNTSQ
+346 LEYNLSPSNTSQ

-371 EVKNGVVTGKS
+371 KVKNGVVTGKS

-392 KDNPNVNKECI
+392 KDNPNVKKTC
-403 VNVSRELDKS
+403 VVYVSKELDKS
-413 TVTAVKS
+413 KVTAVRNDK
-420 DNNIRVNW
+420 NINVNW
-428 SRVAHASSYILSR
+428 TKVAHASSYVLSR
-441 YNKITGFV
+441 YNKSTGIV
-449 GKVYE
+449 NDIYE
-454 GSDTEFEDKD
+454 GTDTAFEDKD
-464 LLSGKYVYTV
+464 LTSGKYVYTV
-474 TAVVDKND
+474 KAIVDEND
-482 ANANLY
+482 ADTNLY
-488 SNSISEESEAVIIPE
+488 SNSVSEESEAVIIPE

-657 THNGLKTEFFIEVET
+657 THNELKTEFFIEVET
-672 PVTNITLNSNEIN
+672 SVTNITLNSNEIN

-723 GNVAADVAGT
+723 GNVTADVAGT
-733 TYISAVSADGKVVA
+733 TYISAVSADGKVIA

-805 VKKAKKV
+805 VKKAKKL

-839 YGAYSKIKKVQIGQ
+839 YGAYSKIKKV
-853 LLSKI
+853 K
-858 SFMPRISRNS
+858 M

>member
-104 NAAAKKY
+104 SAAAKKY

-311 EIQVYDQTNVP
+311 QIQVYDQTNVP

-346 LEYKLSPFNTSQ
+346 LEYNLSPSNTSQ

-382 VGTAIITIAS
+382 VGRADITIAS
-392 KDNPNVNKECI
+392 KDNPNVKKTC
-403 VNVSRELDKS
+403 VVYVSKELDKS
-413 TVTAVKS
+413 KVTAVRNDK
-420 DNNIRVNW
+420 NINVNW
-428 SRVAHASSYILSR
+428 TKVAHASSYVLSR
-441 YNKITGFV
+441 YNKSTGIV
-449 GKVYE
+449 NDIYE
-454 GSDTEFEDKD
+454 GTDTAFEDKD
-464 LLSGKYVYTV
+464 LTSGKYVYTV
-474 TAVVDKND
+474 KAILDENEAD
-482 ANANLY
+482 ANLY
-488 SNSISEESEAVIIPE
+488 SNSVSEESEAVIIPE

-508 EVANDYKHMGLF
+508 EVANDYQHMGLF

-723 GNVAADVAGT
+723 GNVTADVAGT

-805 VKKAKKV
+805 VKKAKTV

-839 YGAYSKIKKVQIGQ
+839 YGAYSKIKKV
-853 LLSKI
+853 K
-858 SFMPRISRNS
+858 M

>member
-77 NPYEDPQTWSIDLG
+77 NPYEDPQTWSMDLG
-91 RSYEIDKIVLYWE
+91 RSYEIDKVILYWE

-177 KEMPNLAKNAT
+177 KEVPNLAENAT

-208 GTMWRTEYIQDPTVT
+208 GTMWRTEYIQDQTVT
-223 DEEKADENI
+223 DEEKANENI

-346 LEYKLSPFNTSQ
+346 LEYNLSPSNTSQ

-371 EVKNGVVTGKS
+371 EVKNGVVAGKS
-382 VGTAIITIAS
+382 VGRADITIAS
-392 KDNPNVNKECI
+392 KDNPNVKKTC
-403 VNVSRELDKS
+403 VVYVSKELDKS
-413 TVTAVKS
+413 KVTAVRNDK
-420 DNNIRVNW
+420 NINVNW
-428 SRVAHASSYILSR
+428 TKVAHASSYVLSR
-441 YNKITGFV
+441 YNKITGIV
-449 GKVYE
+449 NDIYE
-454 GSDTEFEDKD
+454 GTDTAFEDKD
-464 LLSGKYVYTV
+464 LTSGKYVYTV
-474 TAVVDKND
+474 KAILDENEAD
-482 ANANLY
+482 ANLY
-488 SNSISEESEAVIIPE
+488 SNSVSEESEAVIIPE

-508 EVANDYKHMGLF
+508 EVANDYQHMGLF

-672 PVTNITLNSNEIN
+672 SVTNITLNSNEIN

-723 GNVAADVAGT
+723 GNVTADVAGT
-733 TYISAVSADGKVVA
+733 TYISAVSADGKVIA

-766 KSAKKKGKKVTLKW
+766 KSSKKTGKKVTLKW

-839 YGAYSKIKKVQIGQ
+839 YGAYSKIKKV
-853 LLSKI
+853 K
-858 SFMPRISRNS
+858 M

>member
-77 NPYEDPQTWSIDLG
+77 NPYEDPQTWSMDLG
-91 RSYEIDKIVLYWE
+91 RSYEIDKVVLYWE
-104 NAAAKKY
+104 NVAAKKY

-177 KEMPNLAKNAT
+177 KEMSNLAENAT

-208 GTMWRTEYIQDPTVT
+208 GTMWRTEYIQDSTVT
-223 DEEKADENI
+223 DEEKANENI

-346 LEYKLSPFNTSQ
+346 LEYNLAPSNTSQ
-358 TDIVWSSSNEAVA
+358 TDVVWSSSNEAVA
-371 EVKNGVVTGKS
+371 EVKNGVVAGKS
-382 VGTAIITIAS
+382 VGRADITIAS
-392 KDNPNVNKECI
+392 KDNPNVKKTC
-403 VNVSRELDKS
+403 VVYVSKELDKS
-413 TVTAVKS
+413 KVTAVRNDK
-420 DNNIRVNW
+420 NINVNW
-428 SRVAHASSYILSR
+428 TKVAHASSYVLSR
-441 YNKITGFV
+441 YNKSTGIV
-449 GKVYE
+449 NDIYE
-454 GSDTEFEDKD
+454 GTDTAFEDKD
-464 LLSGKYVYTV
+464 LTSGKYVYTV
-474 TAVVDKND
+474 KAIVDENAAD
-482 ANANLY
+482 ASLY
-488 SNSISEESEAVIIPE
+488 SNSVSEESEAVIIPE
-503 PVTGI
+503 SVTGI
-508 EVANDYKHMGLF
+508 EVANDYQHMGLF

-528 YSVLPG
+528 YSVLPS

-544 SLNEKVATVDANGV
+544 SLNEKVAIVDANGV

-723 GNVAADVAGT
+723 GNVTADVAGT

-805 VKKAKKV
+805 VKKAKTV

-839 YGAYSKIKKVQIGQ
+839 YGAYSKIKKV
-853 LLSKI
+853 K
-858 SFMPRISRNS
+858 M

>member
-71 VSSNKD
+71 ISSNKD
-77 NPYEDPQTWSIDLG
+77 NPYEDPQTWSMDLG
-91 RSYEIDKIVLYWE
+91 RSYEIDKVILYWE

-177 KEMPNLAKNAT
+177 KEVPNLAENAT

-208 GTMWRTEYIQDPTVT
+208 GTMWRTEYIQDQTVT
-223 DEEKADENI
+223 DEEKANENI

-346 LEYKLSPFNTSQ
+346 LEYNLSPSNTSQ

-371 EVKNGVVTGKS
+371 KVKNGVVTGKS

-392 KDNPNVNKECI
+392 KDNPNVKKTC
-403 VNVSRELDKS
+403 VVYVSKELDKS
-413 TVTAVKS
+413 KVTAVRNDK
-420 DNNIRVNW
+420 NINVNW
-428 SRVAHASSYILSR
+428 TKVAHASSYVLSR
-441 YNKITGFV
+441 YNKITGIV
-449 GKVYE
+449 NDIYE
-454 GSDTEFEDKD
+454 GTDTAFEDKD
-464 LLSGKYVYTV
+464 LTSGKYVYTV
-474 TAVVDKND
+474 KAILDENEAD
-482 ANANLY
+482 ANLY
-488 SNSISEESEAVIIPE
+488 SNSVSEESEAVIIPE

-508 EVANDYKHMGLF
+508 EVANDYQHMGLF

-587 GIDARGIERVGDK
+587 GIDARDIERVGDK

-628 TSSNNSVA
+628 TSSNNSVT

-805 VKKAKKV
+805 VKKAKTV

-839 YGAYSKIKKVQIGQ
+839 YGAYSKIKKV
-853 LLSKI
+853 K
-858 SFMPRISRNS
+858 M

>member
-1 MKKLVACLLSVAT
+1 
-14 MVATLYTPA
+14 
-23 FAYEGQPLGRNVAYN
+23 
-38 RTVNVSN
+38 
-45 SFNTN
+45 
-50 EYNKPD
+50 
-56 FLTDGNL
+56 
-63 ERGYQTAC
+63 
-71 VSSNKD
+71 
-77 NPYEDPQTWSIDLG
+77 
-91 RSYEIDKIVLYWE
+91 
-104 NAAAKKY
+104 
-111 KIYVSEN
+111 
-118 KTDWMEV
+118 MEV

-177 KEMPNLAKNAT
+177 KEMPNLAENAT
-188 AVASSD
+188 AVSSSD

-223 DEEKADENI
+223 DEEKANENI

-346 LEYKLSPFNTSQ
+346 LEYNLAPSNTSQ
-358 TDIVWSSSNEAVA
+358 TDVVWSSSNEAVA
-371 EVKNGVVTGKS
+371 EVKNGVVAGKS
-382 VGTAIITIAS
+382 VGRADITIAS
-392 KDNPNVNKECI
+392 KDNPNVKKTC
-403 VNVSRELDKS
+403 VVYVSKELDKS
-413 TVTAVKS
+413 KVTAVRNDK
-420 DNNIRVNW
+420 NINVNW
-428 SRVAHASSYILSR
+428 TKVAHASSYVLSR
-441 YNKITGFV
+441 YNKSTGIV
-449 GKVYE
+449 NDIYE
-454 GSDTEFEDKD
+454 GTDTAFEDKD
-464 LLSGKYVYTV
+464 LTSGKYVYTV
-474 TAVVDKND
+474 KAIVDENAAD
-482 ANANLY
+482 ANLY
-488 SNSISEESEAVIIPE
+488 SNSVSEESEAVIIPE
-503 PVTGI
+503 SVTGI
-508 EVANDYKHMGLF
+508 EVANDYQHMGLF

-528 YSVLPG
+528 YSVLPS

-544 SLNEKVATVDANGV
+544 SLNEKVAIVDANGV

-636 TVDSNGVVT
+636 TVDSNGVVI

-723 GNVAADVAGT
+723 GNVTADVAGT

-747 TCTVNVSKP
+747 TLYCKC
-756 VVTKPAKVKI
+756 I
-766 KSAKKKGKKVTLKW
+766 KTCS
-780 KKISDA
+780 
-786 AGYVVYMKTNSGK
+786 N
-799 FKAVKT
+799 
-805 VKKAKKV
+805 
-812 KAVISLKK
+812 
-820 GNKYSFKIRAYKLD
+820 
-834 EETNV
+834 
-839 YGAYSKIKKVQIGQ
+839 
-853 LLSKI
+853 
-858 SFMPRISRNS
+858 

>member
-77 NPYEDPQTWSIDLG
+77 NPYEDPQTWSMDLG
-91 RSYEIDKIVLYWE
+91 RSYEIDKVVLYWE

-177 KEMPNLAKNAT
+177 KEMPNLAENAT
-188 AVASSD
+188 AVSSSD

-223 DEEKADENI
+223 DEEKANENI

-341 DNKVE
+341 NNKVE
-346 LEYKLSPFNTSQ
+346 LEYNLAPSNTSQ
-358 TDIVWSSSNEAVA
+358 TDVVWSSSNEAVA
-371 EVKNGVVTGKS
+371 EVKNGVVAGKS
-382 VGTAIITIAS
+382 VGRADITIAS
-392 KDNPNVNKECI
+392 KDNPNVKKTC
-403 VNVSRELDKS
+403 VVYVSKELDKS
-413 TVTAVKS
+413 KVTAVRNDK
-420 DNNIRVNW
+420 NINVNW
-428 SRVAHASSYILSR
+428 TKVAHASSYVLSR
-441 YNKITGFV
+441 YNKSTGIV
-449 GKVYE
+449 NDIYE
-454 GSDTEFEDKD
+454 GTDTAFEDKD
-464 LLSGKYVYTV
+464 LTSGKYVYTV
-474 TAVVDKND
+474 KAIVDENAAD
-482 ANANLY
+482 ANLY
-488 SNSISEESEAVIIPE
+488 SNSVSEESEAVIIPE
-503 PVTGI
+503 SVTGI
-508 EVANDYKHMGLF
+508 EVANDYQHMGLF

-528 YSVLPG
+528 YSVLPS

-544 SLNEKVATVDANGV
+544 SLNEKVAIVDANGV

-685 LNPGGTFKLDAT
+685 LNQGGTFKLDAT

-723 GNVAADVAGT
+723 GNVTADVAGT
-733 TYISAVSADGKVVA
+733 TYISAVSADGKVIA
-747 TCTVNVSKP
+747 TCTVNASKP

-805 VKKAKKV
+805 VKKAKTV

-839 YGAYSKIKKVQIGQ
+839 YGAYSKIKKV
-853 LLSKI
+853 K
-858 SFMPRISRNS
+858 M

>member
-14 MVATLYTPA
+14 MVTTLYTPA

-77 NPYEDPQTWSIDLG
+77 NPYEDPQTWSMDLG
-91 RSYEIDKIVLYWE
+91 RSYEIDKVVLYWE

-177 KEMPNLAKNAT
+177 KEMPNLAENAT

-299 GITFGAYCFEIY
+299 GITFGAYCFEIC
-311 EIQVYDQTNVP
+311 EIQVYDQTNIP

-346 LEYKLSPFNTSQ
+346 LDYNIAPSNTSQ
-358 TDIVWSSSNEAVA
+358 TDVVWSSSNEAVA
-371 EVKNGVVTGKS
+371 EVKNGVVVGKS
-382 VGTAIITIAS
+382 VGRADITIAS
-392 KDNPNVNKECI
+392 KDNQNVKKTC
-403 VNVSRELDKS
+403 VVYVSKELDKS
-413 TVTAVKS
+413 KVTAVRNDK
-420 DNNIRVNW
+420 NINVNW
-428 SRVAHASSYILSR
+428 TKVAYASSYVLSR
-441 YNKITGFV
+441 YNKITGIV
-449 GKVYE
+449 NDIYE
-454 GSDTEFEDKD
+454 GTDTAFEDKD
-464 LLSGKYVYTV
+464 LTSGKYVYTV
-474 TAVVDKND
+474 KAILDENEAD
-482 ANANLY
+482 ANLY
-488 SNSISEESEAVIIPE
+488 SNSVSEESEAVIIPE

-508 EVANDYKHMGLF
+508 EVANDYQHMGLF

-672 PVTNITLNSNEIN
+672 SVTNITLNSNEIN

-733 TYISAVSADGKVVA
+733 TYISAVSADGKVIA

-839 YGAYSKIKKVQIGQ
+839 YGAYSKIKKV
-853 LLSKI
+853 K
-858 SFMPRISRNS
+858 M

>member
-139 FAPTNARYVKI
+139 FAPTNARHVKI

-177 KEMPNLAKNAT
+177 KEVPNLAENAT

-208 GTMWRTEYIQDPTVT
+208 GTMWRTEYIQDQTVT
-223 DEEKADENI
+223 DEEKANENI

-346 LEYKLSPFNTSQ
+346 LEYNLSPSNTSQ

-382 VGTAIITIAS
+382 VGRADITIAS
-392 KDNPNVNKECI
+392 KDNPNVKKTC
-403 VNVSRELDKS
+403 VVYVSKELDKS
-413 TVTAVKS
+413 KVTAVRNDK
-420 DNNIRVNW
+420 NININW
-428 SRVAHASSYILSR
+428 TKVAHASSYVLSR
-441 YNKITGFV
+441 YNKSTGIV
-449 GKVYE
+449 NDIYE
-454 GSDTEFEDKD
+454 GTDTAFEDKD
-464 LLSGKYVYTV
+464 LTSGKYVYTV
-474 TAVVDKND
+474 KAILDENEAD
-482 ANANLY
+482 ANLY
-488 SNSISEESEAVIIPE
+488 SNSVSEESEAVIIPE

-508 EVANDYKHMGLF
+508 EVANDYQHMGLF

-657 THNGLKTEFFIEVET
+657 THNELKTEFFIEVET
-672 PVTNITLNSNEIN
+672 SVTNITLNSNEIN
-685 LNPGGTFKLDAT
+685 LNTGGTFKLDAT

-723 GNVAADVAGT
+723 GNVTADVAGT

-839 YGAYSKIKKVQIGQ
+839 YGAYSKIKKV
-853 LLSKI
+853 K
-858 SFMPRISRNS
+858 M

>member
-177 KEMPNLAKNAT
+177 KEVPNLAENAT

-208 GTMWRTEYIQDPTVT
+208 GTMWRTEYIQDQTVT
-223 DEEKADENI
+223 DEEKANENI

-346 LEYKLSPFNTSQ
+346 LEYNLSPSNTSQ

-371 EVKNGVVTGKS
+371 EVKNGVVAGKS
-382 VGTAIITIAS
+382 VGRADITIAS
-392 KDNPNVNKECI
+392 KDNPNVKKTC
-403 VNVSRELDKS
+403 VVYVSKELDKS
-413 TVTAVKS
+413 KVTAVRNDK
-420 DNNIRVNW
+420 NINVNW
-428 SRVAHASSYILSR
+428 TKVAHASSYVLSR
-441 YNKITGFV
+441 YNKITGIV
-449 GKVYE
+449 NDIYE
-454 GSDTEFEDKD
+454 GTDTAFEDKD
-464 LLSGKYVYTV
+464 LTSGKYVYTV
-474 TAVVDKND
+474 KAILDENEAD
-482 ANANLY
+482 ANLY
-488 SNSISEESEAVIIPE
+488 SNSVSEESEAVIIPE

-508 EVANDYKHMGLF
+508 EVANDYQHMGLF

-587 GIDARGIERVGDK
+587 GIDARDIERVGDK

-628 TSSNNSVA
+628 TSSNNSVT

-805 VKKAKKV
+805 VKKAKTV

-839 YGAYSKIKKVQIGQ
+839 YGAYSKIKKV
-853 LLSKI
+853 K
-858 SFMPRISRNS
+858 M

>member
-77 NPYEDPQTWSIDLG
+77 NPYEDPQTWSMDLG
-91 RSYEIDKIVLYWE
+91 RSYEIDKVVLYWE

-177 KEMPNLAKNAT
+177 KEMPNLAENAT
-188 AVASSD
+188 AVSSSD

-223 DEEKADENI
+223 DEEKANENI

-341 DNKVE
+341 NNKVE
-346 LEYKLSPFNTSQ
+346 LEYNLAPSNTSQ
-358 TDIVWSSSNEAVA
+358 TDVVWSSSNEAVA
-371 EVKNGVVTGKS
+371 EVKNGVVAGKS
-382 VGTAIITIAS
+382 VGRADITIAS
-392 KDNPNVNKECI
+392 KDNPNVKKTC
-403 VNVSRELDKS
+403 VVYVSKELDKS
-413 TVTAVKS
+413 KVTAVRNDK
-420 DNNIRVNW
+420 NINVNW
-428 SRVAHASSYILSR
+428 TKVAHASSYVLSR
-441 YNKITGFV
+441 YNKSTGIV
-449 GKVYE
+449 NDIYE
-454 GSDTEFEDKD
+454 GTDTAFEDKD
-464 LLSGKYVYTV
+464 LTSGKYVYTV
-474 TAVVDKND
+474 KAIVDENAAD
-482 ANANLY
+482 ANLY
-488 SNSISEESEAVIIPE
+488 SNSVSEESEAVIIPE
-503 PVTGI
+503 SVTGI
-508 EVANDYKHMGLF
+508 EVANDYQHMGLF

-528 YSVLPG
+528 YSVLPS

-723 GNVAADVAGT
+723 GNVTADVAGT

-805 VKKAKKV
+805 VKKAKTV

-839 YGAYSKIKKVQIGQ
+839 YGAYSKIKKV
-853 LLSKI
+853 K
-858 SFMPRISRNS
+858 M

>member
-77 NPYEDPQTWSIDLG
+77 NPYEDPQTWSMDLG
-91 RSYEIDKIVLYWE
+91 RSYEIDKVVLYWE

-177 KEMPNLAKNAT
+177 KEMPNLAENAT
-188 AVASSD
+188 AVSSSD

-223 DEEKADENI
+223 DEEKANENI

-250 GGYMKGYKLQTS
+250 GGYMKGYKLQIS

-346 LEYKLSPFNTSQ
+346 LEYNLAPSNTSQ
-358 TDIVWSSSNEAVA
+358 TDVVWSSSNEAVA
-371 EVKNGVVTGKS
+371 EVKNGVVAGKS
-382 VGTAIITIAS
+382 VGRADITIAS
-392 KDNPNVNKECI
+392 KDNPNVKKTC
-403 VNVSRELDKS
+403 VVYVSKELDKS
-413 TVTAVKS
+413 KVTAVRNDK
-420 DNNIRVNW
+420 NINVNW
-428 SRVAHASSYILSR
+428 TKVAHTSSYVLSR
-441 YNKITGFV
+441 YNKSTGIV
-449 GKVYE
+449 NDIYE
-454 GSDTEFEDKD
+454 GTDTAFEDKD
-464 LLSGKYVYTV
+464 LTSGKYVYTV
-474 TAVVDKND
+474 KAIVDENAAD
-482 ANANLY
+482 ANLY
-488 SNSISEESEAVIIPE
+488 SNSVSEESEAVIIPE

-508 EVANDYKHMGLF
+508 EVANDYQHMGLF

-528 YSVLPG
+528 YSVIPS

-544 SLNEKVATVDANGV
+544 SLNEKVAIVDANGV

-636 TVDSNGVVT
+636 TVDSNGVVI

-723 GNVAADVAGT
+723 GNVTADVAGT

-805 VKKAKKV
+805 VKKAKTV

-839 YGAYSKIKKVQIGQ
+839 YGAYSKIKKV
-853 LLSKI
+853 K
-858 SFMPRISRNS
+858 M